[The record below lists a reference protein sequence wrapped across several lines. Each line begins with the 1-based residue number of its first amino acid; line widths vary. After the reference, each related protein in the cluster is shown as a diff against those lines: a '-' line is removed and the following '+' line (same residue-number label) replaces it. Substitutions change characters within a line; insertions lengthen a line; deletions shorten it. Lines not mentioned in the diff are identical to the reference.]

1 MLFRE
6 TRNEKRETAP
16 SSKIIFTSYSDRAII
31 SVSKNQLKTI
41 RKVVAAIM
49 VRSSDCHILICQR
62 APDHPLALKWE
73 FPGGKIEPG
82 EDPIQALRRELEEE
96 LGIQAVIGDQVA
108 QVLHTY
114 RNGNAVE
121 ITFFRVSEFSGT
133 LLNIIFADIQWVL
146 RTDLPNYDFLE
157 ADVNLVKEIASG
169 KII

>member
-1 MLFRE
+1 VD
-6 TRNEKRETAP
+6 KPAQ
-16 SSKIIFTSYSDRAII
+16 K
-31 SVSKNQLKTI
+31 SV

-49 VRSSDCHILICQR
+49 VRSTDSHILICQR

-82 EDPIQALRRELEEE
+82 EDPVQALRRELEEE

-121 ITFFRVSEFSGT
+121 LTFFRVTEFSGE
-133 LLNIIFADIQWVL
+133 LLNKIFADIQWVP
-146 RTDLPNYDFLE
+146 RTTLPDYDFLE
-157 ADVNLVKEIASG
+157 ADVDLVKEIAGG
-169 KII
+169 KVI